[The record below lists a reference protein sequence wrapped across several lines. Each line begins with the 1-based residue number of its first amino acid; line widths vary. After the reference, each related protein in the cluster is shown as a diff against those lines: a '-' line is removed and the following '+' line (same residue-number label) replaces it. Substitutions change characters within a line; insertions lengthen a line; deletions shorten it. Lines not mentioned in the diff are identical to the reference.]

1 MKALGVKGLTQINDV
16 NDPIQE
22 LKLKGEMEVIEFEN
36 EELVKKCYDF
46 IGTDIVEVIHL
57 RSLGISM
64 WLDEE
69 GKLKNN
75 VLPNL
80 DGTFL
85 FMKEFPWVQD
95 TIMGHV
101 VFTSDKTDD
110 EGWTLGLTDEQL
122 EKLKKLILEMQ
133 SKRPDIAFATD
144 VLHNNPREKTNG

>member
-1 MKALGVKGLTQINDV
+1 MKALAVKGLTQINDA

-22 LKLKGEMEVIEFEN
+22 LNLKGEISVIEFVKKD
-36 EELVKKCYDF
+36 LVTKCYDF
-46 IGTDIVEVIHL
+46 IGTDIVEAVHL
-57 RSLGISM
+57 ASLGVTM

-85 FMKEFPWVQD
+85 FMKEFMVQD

-101 VFTSDKTDD
+101 VFTSDKTDE
-110 EGWTLGLTDEQL
+110 EGWALGLEDEQL
-122 EKLKKLILEMQ
+122 ETLKKLILLMQ
-133 SKRPDIAFATD
+133 SKRPDRAFATD
-144 VLHNNPREKTNG
+144 VLTFVPRR